1 MINRENRKIKRKLAA
16 ATAVVLLTF
25 TVCPV
30 LSAWATTPTDLE
42 ITDDFSEEDISEEE
56 LEAIV
61 DSYLKTMGNGEGL
74 TLPETS
80 EHIIVSDLPMEYDE
94 KGKIRYTLPN
104 QSSFSSTAPNGMI
117 TEKRVRFEFPDGF
130 IGTVQKDDDEL
141 TMIKDGLFTEAGVY
155 QLKLL
160 FYQPPSAEIQDNN
173 VYEVRYS
180 FTIIGEKDRKLGVVT
195 APEQFRISEVIKNGI
210 PQSDVNP
217 QAYFL
222 MEDGAYEIR
231 YQDQNTGMIHLKT
244 SFVRD
249 TTAPFLNFSRDIT
262 QRDIAGPVEF
272 TTSEPNS
279 TVTVTYNGSRGQME
293 TNTLTSGGFYRLEV
307 QDSTGN
313 SRCYQLTIRQ
323 TYKLFDTRLI
333 ILTLIFLAGLAGR
346 LLFLRRN
353 MKVI

>member
-1 MINRENRKIKRKLAA
+1 MSRMSANRTVSAAAALAA
-16 ATAVVLLTF
+16 AVLLVF
-25 TVCPV
+25 AGCPV
-30 LSAWATTPTDLE
+30 FSAWAAPQTEVDAA
-42 ITDDFSEEDISEEE
+42 DDFSSETISDEE
-56 LEAIV
+56 LEALV
-61 DSYLKTMGNGEGL
+61 NEYLETMEQGEESQYP
-74 TLPETS
+74 TTS
-80 EHIIVSDLPMEYDE
+80 ETILLSGLPMEDNG
-94 KGKIRYTLPN
+94 KGKLRYTLPN
-104 QSSFSSTAPNGMI
+104 QETFVASVPNGMI

-130 IGTVQKDDDEL
+130 IGTVQKDGGEPSV
-141 TMIKDGLFTEAGVY
+141 IKDGLFTEPGVY

-160 FYQPPSAEIQDNN
+160 FFQSPSPEILDNN

-217 QAYFL
+217 QFYFL

-249 TTAPFLNFSRDIT
+249 TTAPFLDFSRDIT
-262 QRDIAGPVEF
+262 QRDVAGPVEF